1 LHGIYEVINMKREEA
16 LTLLHEYTDTES
28 LRKHAYAVE
37 AAMRAYAGKYGES
50 EELWGAVGLIHDF
63 DYEKYP
69 DEHPAKGND
78 ILTERGISEDI
89 RTVIMGHAEFTGVP
103 RDTLM
108 AKSLFAV
115 DELCGF
121 IIAVTLVRPDK
132 SVSGVSVKSVK
143 KKMKDKRFAAK
154 VNRNEIRKG
163 AEELGVEFDEH
174 VTFVVNALSGVADNI
189 GLNP

>member
-1 LHGIYEVINMKREEA
+1 MKREEA
-16 LTLLHEYTDTES
+16 LSLLHEYTDTES

-89 RTVIMGHAEFTGVP
+89 RTVIMSHAEFTGVP
-103 RDTLM
+103 RDTLI

-132 SVSGVSVKSVK
+132 SVGGVSVKSVK

>member
-1 LHGIYEVINMKREEA
+1 MKREEA
-16 LTLLHEYTDTES
+16 LALLHEYTETES

-37 AAMRAYAGKYGES
+37 GAMRAYAGKYGED

-69 DEHPAKGND
+69 DEHPVKGND
-78 ILTERGISEDI
+78 ILSEQGISEDI
-89 RTVIMGHAEFTGVP
+89 RLVIMGHADFTGVP

-108 AKSLFAV
+108 AKVLFAV

-121 IIAVTLVRPDK
+121 VTAVTLVRPDK

-154 VNRNEIRKG
+154 VNREEIRKG

-174 VTFVVNALSGVADNI
+174 VAFVVKALSEVADKL

>member
-1 LHGIYEVINMKREEA
+1 MNREQA
-16 LTLLHEYTDTES
+16 LALLHEYTETES

-37 AAMRAYAGKYGES
+37 GAMRAYAGKYGEN

-69 DEHPAKGND
+69 DEHPAKGNE

-89 RTVIMGHAEFTGVP
+89 CKVIMGHAEFTGVP
-103 RDTLM
+103 RDTLL
-108 AKSLFAV
+108 AKTLFAV

-121 IIAVTLVRPDK
+121 IIAVTLVRPEK
-132 SVSGVSVKSVK
+132 SISGVSVKSVK

-154 VNRNEIRKG
+154 VNREEIRKG

-174 VTFVVNALSGVADNI
+174 VIFVVNALSSVANSI